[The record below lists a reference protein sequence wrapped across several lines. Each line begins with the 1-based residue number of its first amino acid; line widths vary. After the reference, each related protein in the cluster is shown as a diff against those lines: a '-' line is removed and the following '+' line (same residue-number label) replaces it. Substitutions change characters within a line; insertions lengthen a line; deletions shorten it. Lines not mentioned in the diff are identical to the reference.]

1 MPISSLP
8 SAHGIGDF
16 GVKSYEFVDL
26 IKEAGF
32 SIWQILPLNPLGYG
46 NSPYQPYSS
55 KAMDDLYISL
65 DFLND
70 EGLVL
75 KAGEYNK
82 DLNFVEYEE
91 VREYKQHFY
100 KRAFKNFKKDEEYF
114 EFIKNDWVYDYA
126 VFLTLKKSNNLMCWN
141 EWPKSMKDWILDSK
155 FDISKYEDK
164 IEFELFI
171 QYTLYKQ
178 WNNLKAY
185 ANSKGIEIMG
195 DLPIYVGIDSD
206 DVWANQDLFLL
217 NKKGRPTFIAG
228 VPPDYFCKTGQRWG
242 NPLYDWEKLKETG
255 FKFWIERLSHN
266 SKLFDIIRIDHFRAF
281 DTYWKIPASHETAEH
296 GKWIEAPGYEFFDK
310 VFEELPDINIVVED
324 LGHLRQEVLTL
335 RDHYNFKGMRI
346 IQFSFDADGMPIDK
360 ENLIIYTG
368 THDNQTIRSWYD
380 DFSKKEKIKIDKFL
394 KENDFKYGNIGLNMC
409 AYCLSSNAQI
419 AIVPMS
425 DILNLTDVA
434 RLNSPGTVGNPNW
447 QYRFTSFNKFKSL
460 IKTLKEM
467 NEKYTRCK

>member
-1 MPISSLP
+1 M
-8 SAHGIGDF
+8 
-16 GVKSYEFVDL
+16 
-26 IKEAGF
+26 
-32 SIWQILPLNPLGYG
+32 
-46 NSPYQPYSS
+46 
-55 KAMDDLYISL
+55 
-65 DFLND
+65 
-70 EGLVL
+70 
-75 KAGEYNK
+75 
-82 DLNFVEYEE
+82 
-91 VREYKQHFY
+91 
-100 KRAFKNFKKDEEYF
+100 
-114 EFIKNDWVYDYA
+114 
-126 VFLTLKKSNNLMCWN
+126 
-141 EWPKSMKDWILDSK
+141 
-155 FDISKYEDK
+155 
-164 IEFELFI
+164 
-171 QYTLYKQ
+171 
-178 WNNLKAY
+178 
-185 ANSKGIEIMG
+185 
-195 DLPIYVGIDSD
+195 
-206 DVWANQDLFLL
+206 
-217 NKKGRPTFIAG
+217 
-228 VPPDYFCKTGQRWG
+228 
-242 NPLYDWEKLKETG
+242 
-255 FKFWIERLSHN
+255 
-266 SKLFDIIRIDHFRAF
+266 
-281 DTYWKIPASHETAEH
+281 
-296 GKWIEAPGYEFFDK
+296 
-310 VFEELPDINIVVED
+310 FEELPDINIVVED